1 MLPIKASEV
10 GDEVKI
16 QTTCVTRSIRKH
28 LFIISGVKPSGL
40 GLLSEKPFL
49 VRLTGSVSVIC
60 NLEWNFCHVDTDI
73 FLLLKWCKSVVFEL
87 QHCMGRARV
96 SILLLISSAVFQGP
110 DSHYGTKGLK
120 KVIHESPTASKT
132 CFVFY
137 SSPGNNNGTSIED
150 GQIPE
155 IIFYT

>member
-1 MLPIKASEV
+1 M
-10 GDEVKI
+10 
-16 QTTCVTRSIRKH
+16 SIDTH
-28 LFIISGVKPSGL
+28 LHK
-40 GLLSEKPFL
+40 
-49 VRLTGSVSVIC
+49 
-60 NLEWNFCHVDTDI
+60 
-73 FLLLKWCKSVVFEL
+73 
-87 QHCMGRARV
+87 
-96 SILLLISSAVFQGP
+96 LLILHVFQGP